1 MTQRIRK
8 TAATALLLAVS
19 AAGLSGCASPGVP
32 INRTLESAHQPV
44 VQRTNFTMDLT
55 AGPAGLSNTEQQ
67 RLAGW
72 FEAMD
77 LRYGDR
83 ITIDDPLASRATRAS
98 VEQVAARF
106 GMMVGETAPQTP
118 GYVNAGT
125 IRVVVTRSTATVK
138 GCPDWGTQSDT
149 NLYNA
154 TASGFGCAINGNL
167 AAMVANPDDLVK
179 GSDGNGTTVVST
191 STKAIESYR
200 NQQPTGEKGLKASST
215 QSGGN

>member
-1 MTQRIRK
+1 MRIHSTR
-8 TAATALLLAVS
+8 TAL
-19 AAGLSGCASPGVP
+19 AAAITLSLGLSACGGIPT
-32 INRTLESAHQPV
+32 NRGLESNRQPV
-44 VQRTNFTMDLT
+44 VQRTNYT
-55 AGPAGLSNTEQQ
+55 AGLSNTEQQ

-98 VEQVAARF
+98 VEQVASRF

-125 IRVVVTRSTATVK
+125 IRIVITRSTATVK

-149 NLYNA
+149 NLHNA
-154 TASGFGCAINGNL
+154 TASGYGCAINGNI
-167 AAMVANPDDLVK
+167 AAMIANPEDLVK
-179 GSDGNGTTVVST
+179 GSDGNGTTVVNT

-200 NQQPTGEKGLKASST
+200 NQTPTGEKGLKASST
-215 QSGGN
+215 QNGGN